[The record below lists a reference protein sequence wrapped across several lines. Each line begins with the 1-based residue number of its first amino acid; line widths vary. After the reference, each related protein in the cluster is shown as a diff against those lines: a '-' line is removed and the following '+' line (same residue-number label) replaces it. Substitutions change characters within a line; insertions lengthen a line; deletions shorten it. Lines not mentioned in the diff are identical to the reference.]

1 MTTII
6 IIASFVLFFGLIIY
20 LEKTK
25 IIQDKDGNLIPD
37 VIEEKVEEVKEV
49 AKEVKVRAKRVAEEV
64 KDIAAAAKEV
74 VKQSKDVVSA
84 AKGDGVRK
92 GRKPSQNKNSNTKK

>member
-6 IIASFVLFFGLIIY
+6 VIAAFVLFFGLIIY
-20 LEKTK
+20 FEKTK
-25 IIQDKDGNLIPD
+25 IIEDKDGNLIPD
-37 VIEEKVEEVKEV
+37 VIEEKVEDVKEV
-49 AKEVKVRAKRVAEEV
+49 VKEVKVRAKRVAEEV
-64 KDIAAAAKEV
+64 KDVAAAAKEV

-84 AKGDGVRK
+84 AKGGGSRR